1 MKSLHSFYEV
11 ALVCVRK
18 GGKLSAEKSQKR
30 ILTLQKGLICS
41 PEFAIEFKIG
51 IHIDTNRIPAQ
62 EYAAI
67 VSTLNQNNKN
77 CEFFFSLSEEDT
89 RFSESM

>member
-18 GGKLSAEKSQKR
+18 GGKLSAEKSQKC

-51 IHIDTNRIPAQ
+51 IHIRYKSYSSSGIRCQCIHVKPKQ
-62 EYAAI
+62 QK
-67 VSTLNQNNKN
+67 L
-77 CEFFFSLSEEDT
+77 
-89 RFSESM
+89 